1 MVRPTPVGAPRS
13 VVHSASHRSA
23 RRVLAAI
30 IAATVVAVG
39 IAACVATGP
48 AGDLPLGIPTFPSS
62 PYNDALTAENGYVA
76 VGESVSPFDEHLPTI
91 NKLDPALLDAVQAA
105 AVDAEADSITMVV
118 TSGWRSAA
126 YQQALLDEATVTYG
140 SLEEARKW
148 VNTPELSTHIS
159 GSAVDIGYTDASYW
173 LIQYGSDYGLCQT
186 YSNETWHF
194 ELATEPGGECPAMKE
209 NAAG

>member
-1 MVRPTPVGAPRS
+1 MTHPPRVRTS
-13 VVHSASHRSA
+13 
-23 RRVLAAI
+23 RRA
-30 IAATVVAVG
+30 IAALITAAVVAVG

-48 AGDLPLGIPTFPSS
+48 VSHLPLGIPTFPTLAGDD
-62 PYNDALTAENGYVA
+62 PRTVENGYIA

-91 NKLDPALLDAVQAA
+91 AKLDPALLDAVQAA
-105 AVDAEADSITMVV
+105 ARDAEADGIDMVV
-118 TSGWRSAA
+118 TSGWRSVA
-126 YQQALLDEATVTYG
+126 YQQALLDDATVTYG

-173 LIQYGSDYGLCQT
+173 LMQYGPEYGLCQT
-186 YSNETWHF
+186 YSNEIWHF
-194 ELATEPGGECPAMKE
+194 ELVTGPGGECPAMKE

>member
-1 MVRPTPVGAPRS
+1 MTQPTRVGAPRS
-13 VVHSASHRSA
+13 APRRSSRSA
-23 RRVLAAI
+23 VAAI
-30 IAATVVAVG
+30 IAATLVAVG

-48 AGDLPLGIPTFPSS
+48 ASRLPLGIPSFISGSGDDVYTE
-62 PYNDALTAENGYVA
+62 ENGYVA

-91 NKLDPALLDAVQAA
+91 AKLDAALLDAVQAA
-105 AVDAEADSITMVV
+105 AMDAEADGITMVV
-118 TSGWRSAA
+118 TSGWRSAE

-159 GSAVDIGYTDASYW
+159 GTAVDIGYTDASYW

-186 YSNETWHF
+186 YSNEIWHF
-194 ELATEPGGECPAMKE
+194 ELVTEPGGECPTMKE

>member
-1 MVRPTPVGAPRS
+1 MIRS
-13 VVHSASHRSA
+13 TRGF
-23 RRVLAAI
+23 AAI
-30 IAATVVAVG
+30 VAATLVAVG

-48 AGDLPLGIPTFPSS
+48 AGHLPLGIPSFNSAS
-62 PYNDALTAENGYVA
+62 GNSVSGEDAFTEENGYVA

-91 NKLDPALLDAVQAA
+91 AKLDPALLDAVQAA
-105 AVDAEADSITMVV
+105 AVDAEADGIEMVV
-118 TSGWRSAA
+118 TSGWRSAE
-126 YQQALLDEATVTYG
+126 YQQAMLDEATVTYG

-186 YSNETWHF
+186 YGNESWHF